1 MKAKVLVALLGSLA
15 ASVAM
20 ADVGAVLTVDLTGPG
35 GHSNGHYGRTNA
47 VHAAARAI
55 LEIEKAIPSSKE
67 CVISNFSGGNSVNSI
82 ASDGHFTVSLKAK
95 NAKALAALKAKVQVA
110 IQKGVDAENQFR
122 GVKPGDLT
130 GGVPAA
136 ISFQVR

>member
-20 ADVGAVLTVDLTGPG
+20 ADVSAILTVDLQGPG

-47 VHAAARAI
+47 VHAASRAI

-82 ASDGHFTVSLKAK
+82 ASDGHFQVSLKAK
-95 NAKALAALKAKVQVA
+95 NAKALDALKAKVKTAV
-110 IQKGVDAENQFR
+110 QKGVEAENQFR
-122 GVKPGDLT
+122 GVKSGDLT

-136 ISFQVR
+136 ISFEIR

>member
-20 ADVGAVLTVDLTGPG
+20 ADVGAVLTVDLAGPG

-55 LEIEKAIPSSKE
+55 LEIEKAIPSSRE

-95 NAKALAALKAKVQVA
+95 NAKALDALKAKVQVA

-122 GVKPGDLT
+122 GVKLGDLT

>member
-15 ASVAM
+15 ASMAM
-20 ADVGAVLTVDLTGPG
+20 ADVSAILTVDLQGPG

-47 VHAAARAI
+47 VHAASRAI

-82 ASDGHFTVSLKAK
+82 ASDGHFQVSLKAE
-95 NAKALAALKAKVQVA
+95 NAKALDALKAKVKTAV
-110 IQKGVDAENQFR
+110 QKGVDAENYFR

-136 ISFQVR
+136 ISFEIR